1 MSRRDRQP
9 TGPSAPVRRAVILT
23 AILSVVATAVAVV
36 ALAIVLTRGTD
47 TGQTGQANANACR
60 TVTWNALPDVAA
72 LPPNWAIASTRFFV
86 DNLSTTLVGPAP
98 SGSTQESAA
107 FVSVS
112 CYGSDAQLA
121 LASNHQAAL
130 GTGATD
136 VSFPTLG
143 DESLAVTSTRTNN
156 TTVYIRRG
164 ILVADITAPTSL
176 DQTVLQAVAAA
187 VDGAMIQALSASPQ
201 PSPVGASSSARASPG
216 ASPGATASS
225 APSASASPSPAPV
238 SHVAPDLEAL
248 LPHTVEGATLTS
260 QSVVGTTAL
269 GTDATSLSLIASLKT
284 LGKTPAD
291 LEIAEAHDVAGKL
304 SVRLLG
310 FRVKGVKASDVA
322 SAIVGS
328 WMANTTGT
336 PTRSSVTIAGHK
348 LTKVAYAQGGAD
360 YVYEGTGVV
369 FDIETTDESL
379 VSKVLP
385 LLK

>member
-1 MSRRDRQP
+1 M
-9 TGPSAPVRRAVILT
+9 
-23 AILSVVATAVAVV
+23 
-36 ALAIVLTRGTD
+36 
-47 TGQTGQANANACR
+47 
-60 TVTWNALPDVAA
+60 
-72 LPPNWAIASTRFFV
+72 
-86 DNLSTTLVGPAP
+86 
-98 SGSTQESAA
+98 
-107 FVSVS
+107 
-112 CYGSDAQLA
+112 
-121 LASNHQAAL
+121 
-130 GTGATD
+130 
-136 VSFPTLG
+136 
-143 DESLAVTSTRTNN
+143 
-156 TTVYIRRG
+156 
-164 ILVADITAPTSL
+164 
-176 DQTVLQAVAAA
+176 
-187 VDGAMIQALSASPQ
+187 
-201 PSPVGASSSARASPG
+201 
-216 ASPGATASS
+216 
-225 APSASASPSPAPV
+225 

-336 PTRSSVTIAGHK
+336 PTRSNVTIAGHK

-379 VSKVLP
+379 VSKVLA